1 MQLSGVR
8 LSIRPVAA
16 AEEQLWH
23 SPVAGNRAAVTRSH
37 STALSSKRGS
47 AVFTAKGRGWTQTC
61 YS

>member
-16 AEEQLWH
+16 AEEQLGH
-23 SPVAGNRAAVTRSH
+23 SPVAGNPTAVARGR

-47 AVFTAKGRGWTQTC
+47 AVFTAKGRG
-61 YS
+61 